1 MVKPQPPHFPRFT
14 IGRID
19 IYNGSLKHDISF
31 CNFEFSRQLTDKSVN
46 DNILVH
52 ADHRIKRTTHSHICN
67 ISCPVGEYS
76 LIRSL
81 NMGVRP
87 IDGRSATIEIPTHRV
102 LLRSCFGMYIDN
114 DDFRM
119 LTVLPQE
126 GIDTPER
133 VVNMVRHENPSLH
146 INNQRL

>member
-14 IGRID
+14 ISRID
-19 IYNGSLKHDISF
+19 IHDGSLKHDISF
-31 CNFEFSRQLTDKSVN
+31 CNFEFTRQLADKPVN

-52 ADHRIKRTTHSHICN
+52 ADHRIKRTTHSHIRN

-76 LIRSL
+76 LIRCL

-87 IDGRSATIEIPTHRV
+87 IYSESATTEIPTHRV

-114 DDFRM
+114 DDFGM
-119 LTVLPQE
+119 LTVLSQE
-126 GIDTPER
+126 CIDATKR
-133 VVNMVRHENPSLH
+133 VVNMVRHENP
-146 INNQRL
+146 